1 MINVMGGS
9 QMKMIDEMLWG
20 VVVYC
25 RSEVDPVEDG
35 APSFAILSQSE
46 PFGRVD
52 ASPHEALG
60 DITAVVHG

>member
-1 MINVMGGS
+1 
-9 QMKMIDEMLWG
+9 MKMIDEMLWG
-20 VVVYC
+20 VLVYC

-46 PFGRVD
+46 PVGGVD

-60 DITAVVHG
+60 YIIAIVHD